1 MAQSK
6 AEKLRYRMM
15 AIEAIRAVR
24 KLMGFSYRELSRQ
37 VGIDETLLARY
48 STGITVPSYEAAT
61 KVIQAIRRS
70 VDPARIALAKIG
82 EQRGLLDLTPILT
95 DPNMLKILSIEFHE
109 RFRGKRITKIL
120 VPEAAGVT
128 LATALSLTFDA
139 SLVVARR
146 MKENPMMEYIEEHI
160 LDPPSGRSI
169 FYVPKGSIRRED
181 GVLIVDDIVQTGM
194 TLAVMKRIVERS
206 GAELQGV
213 AAIAVVGDEWRKRV
227 ELEVES
233 IIRFSKT

>member
-6 AEKLRYRMM
+6 AEKLKYRIM
-15 AIEAIRAVR
+15 ATEAIRAVR
-24 KLMGFSYRELSRQ
+24 RLMGFSYRELSREI
-37 VGIDETLLARY
+37 GIDETLLARY
-48 STGITVPSYEAAT
+48 STGITVPSYDVAA
-61 KVIQAIRRS
+61 KIIQSIRKS

-82 EQRGLLDLTPILT
+82 EQGGLLDLTAVLT

-109 RFRGKRITKIL
+109 RFKGRRITKIL
-120 VPEAAGVT
+120 VPEASGIT

-139 SLVVARR
+139 SLVIARR
-146 MKENPMMEYIEEHI
+146 MKENPMLEYIEEHI
-160 LDPPSGRSI
+160 VDPPSGRSI
-169 FYVPKGSIRRED
+169 FYVPKGAVRRED

-213 AAIAVVGDEWRKRV
+213 AAIAIIGEEWKKRV
-227 ELEVES
+227 DIEVES
-233 IIRFSKT
+233 ILRLSKH